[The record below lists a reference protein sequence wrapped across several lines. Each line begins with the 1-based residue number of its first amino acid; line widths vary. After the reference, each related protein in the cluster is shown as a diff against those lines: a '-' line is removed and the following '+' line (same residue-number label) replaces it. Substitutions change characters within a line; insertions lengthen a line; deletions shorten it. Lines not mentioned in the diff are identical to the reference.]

1 MTEQRRRKIAVLMG
15 GTSAEREIS
24 LSTGRQVLQALDPSR
39 YDAFA
44 VDAATDLLSLAENQP
59 DCVFITLHGPSGED
73 GSVQGFLELCGL
85 AYTGSGVLASAL
97 AMDKAMCKKVFASED
112 IPCPWSTTV
121 GEARV
126 QLPENVTWPL
136 VVKPNRQGS
145 SFGLSIVR
153 NPEDLPEAMALAL
166 SYDTEA
172 LVETFLSGV
181 EITVSVLGNRCP
193 QVLPTIEIVPRAEF
207 YDYASKYEPGGS
219 RHIIPARISKEA
231 AGKAADLAVRCHHV
245 LGCRGMSRTDMIVD
259 QDEVWVLEVNTIPG
273 MTPTSLL
280 PDAAAA
286 AGISFSALLDRVID
300 YALET

>member
-1 MTEQRRRKIAVLMG
+1 
-15 GTSAEREIS
+15 
-24 LSTGRQVLQALDPSR
+24 
-39 YDAFA
+39 
-44 VDAATDLLSLAENQP
+44 
-59 DCVFITLHGPSGED
+59 
-73 GSVQGFLELCGL
+73 
-85 AYTGSGVLASAL
+85 SGVLASAL

-181 EITVSVLGNRCP
+181 EITVSVLG
-193 QVLPTIEIVPRAEF
+193 
-207 YDYASKYEPGGS
+207 
-219 RHIIPARISKEA
+219 
-231 AGKAADLAVRCHHV
+231 
-245 LGCRGMSRTDMIVD
+245 
-259 QDEVWVLEVNTIPG
+259 
-273 MTPTSLL
+273 
-280 PDAAAA
+280 
-286 AGISFSALLDRVID
+286 
-300 YALET
+300 